1 MNSEY
6 SSDSIKVLKGLEAV
20 RKRPGMYIG
29 DTDDGSGLHQMI
41 YEVLDNSID
50 EALAGFC
57 DKIEVI
63 LNADGTA
70 TIKDNG
76 RGIPVDLHK
85 TEKIPAAQLIMT
97 ELHAGGKFDQNSY
110 KVSGGLHG
118 VGVSVVNALSEHLA
132 LEINREGKI
141 HNIEFKN
148 GIVSKELS
156 VVGDSKKINNEFY
169 TGTKITFLPTNKI
182 FKDINFD
189 FKIIEKRLREL
200 AFLNTGVSI
209 FLNDQRQSED
219 KSINFKYDGGIKEYV
234 KFLNEGKNLIN
245 SNPIFFYSEKNNIT
259 IECSLQW
266 TDSYHENTI
275 CFTNNIIQRDGGTH
289 LAGFRGALTRSIVNY
304 VNKNTKN
311 NNNITGED
319 AREGLTCVISV
330 KLPDPKFSSQTKDK
344 LVSSEVRPVI
354 ESTSL
359 NKLEQWIEENPSE
372 IKKVIEKILEA
383 SNAREAARK
392 ARELTR
398 RKTGLENT
406 SLPGKLADCQE
417 KNPELSELFIV
428 EGDSAGGSAKQGR
441 DRKNQ
446 AILPLRGK
454 ILNVERA
461 NNKQVLTSNEIGALI
476 TAIGAGVGNPTDDN
490 QINKLEGKFDVTKM
504 RYHKI
509 IIMTDAD
516 VDGSHIRTLL
526 LTFFYRHMKPIIDSG
541 RLYIAQPPLYRL
553 KKGNSTVYKKDDND
567 LEDYLIEEGT
577 KNTIFENTQQF
588 KVAREELKEIIYLS
602 KKTKSLILPLLRR
615 VDNTDIIEHA
625 AIVRGLD
632 PRNLKDKNIGK
643 EIAKYLEK
651 RLNLIANI
659 SQKNWK
665 VNHVNETLLFERTIR
680 GFTEKYKI
688 DENFIITPE
697 ARALNDLKDDLMENF
712 YRLKES
718 GCGILSHKNEDFQI
732 FGPLNL
738 IDKILDI
745 GKTGLQ
751 INRYK
756 GLGEMNPDQ
765 LWETTLDQNQR
776 ILLCVKIN
784 EINAANK
791 AFEDLMG
798 GETDAR
804 KKFISENSLK
814 VANLDI

>member
-1 MNSEY
+1 MNSDY

-70 TIKDNG
+70 TITDNG

-118 VGVSVVNALSEHLA
+118 VGVSVVNALSESLI
-132 LEINREGKI
+132 LKINRDGKI
-141 HNIEFKN
+141 HNIEFEN
-148 GIVSKELS
+148 GIVTNELS
-156 VVGDSKKINNEFY
+156 IIGNSKKIDNKYF
-169 TGTKITFLPTNKI
+169 TGTSITFLPTTKI
-182 FKDINFD
+182 FKDINFN
-189 FKIIEKRLREL
+189 FKTIEKRLREL
-200 AFLNTGVSI
+200 AFLNTGISI
-209 FLNDQRQSED
+209 FLTDKRQSVD
-219 KSINFKYDGGIKEYV
+219 KNVHFKYDGGIKEYV
-234 KFLNEGKNLIN
+234 KYLNQGKNLII
-245 SNPIFFYSEKNNIT
+245 SDPIFFRAEKNNIA

-304 VNKNTKN
+304 INKNTKSS
-311 NNNITGED
+311 NNITGED
-319 AREGLTCVISV
+319 AREGLTCIISV

-372 IKKVIEKILEA
+372 IKKVIDKIIEA

-461 NNKQVLTSNEIGALI
+461 NEKQVLTSNEIGALI
-476 TAIGAGVGNPTDDN
+476 TAIGAGVGNPTDEYE
-490 QINKLEGKFDVTKM
+490 QNKIEGKFDISKM

-567 LEDYLIEEGT
+567 LENYLIQEGL
-577 KNTIFENTQQF
+577 KNTIFENTQKTQ
-588 KVAREELKEIIYLS
+588 VAGNELKQLIYLS
-602 KKTKSLILPLLRR
+602 KKTKSLVIPLLRR
-615 VDNTDIIEHA
+615 VDNSDIIEHA

-632 PRNLKDKNIGK
+632 LRNLKDKGIG
-643 EIAKYLEK
+643 EELAKYLQQ
-651 RLNLIANI
+651 RLNLISNI
-659 SQKNWK
+659 SEKNWK
-665 VNHVNETLLFERTIR
+665 VTYSNASIKFERNIR
-680 GFTEKYKI
+680 GFTEKYII
-688 DENFIITPE
+688 DENFVVTPE
-697 ARALNDLKDDLMENF
+697 AKALNDLKDDLMENF
-712 YRLKES
+712 YRLKET
-718 GCGILSHKNEDFQI
+718 GCGILNHKNEESKI
-732 FGPLNL
+732 IGPLNL
-738 IDKILDI
+738 IDKVLEI
-745 GKTGLQ
+745 GKQGLQ

-765 LWETTLDQNQR
+765 LWETTLDQNER
-776 ILLCVKIN
+776 ILLSVKIN
-784 EINAANK
+784 EIDAANK

-804 KKFISENSLK
+804 KKFIAENSLK

>member
-70 TIKDNG
+70 TITDNG

-118 VGVSVVNALSEHLA
+118 VGVSVVNALSENLV
-132 LEINREGKI
+132 LEINRDGKI
-141 HNIEFKN
+141 YNIEFEN
-148 GIVSKELS
+148 GVVIKELRVTGES
-156 VVGDSKKINNEFY
+156 ERINNKYF
-169 TGTKITFLPTNKI
+169 TGTKITFLPTTKI
-182 FKDINFD
+182 FKDINFN
-189 FKIIEKRLREL
+189 FKVIEKRLREL
-200 AFLNTGVSI
+200 AFLNTGISI
-209 FLNDQRQSED
+209 FLTDRRQAKE
-219 KSINFKYDGGIKEYV
+219 KNVNFKYDGGIKEYV
-234 KFLNEGKNLIN
+234 KYLNEGKNLIN
-245 SNPIFFYSEKNNIT
+245 PNPIFFHGEKNNIS

-304 VNKNTKN
+304 INKNTKSS
-311 NNNITGED
+311 NNITGED
-319 AREGLTCVISV
+319 AREGLTCIISV

-372 IKKVIEKILEA
+372 IKKVIDKIIEA

-461 NNKQVLTSNEIGALI
+461 NDKQVLTSNEIGALI
-476 TAIGAGVGNPTDDN
+476 TAIGAGVGNPTDDTD
-490 QINKLEGKFDVTKM
+490 QNKLEGKFDITKM

-553 KKGNSTVYKKDDND
+553 KKGNSTVYKKDDTD
-567 LEDYLIEEGT
+567 LEDYLIEEGL
-577 KNTIFENTQQF
+577 KNTTYENILQSQF
-588 KVAREELKEIIYLS
+588 AGEQLKEIIYLS
-602 KKTKSLILPLLRR
+602 KKTKNLVMPLLRR
-615 VDNTDIIEHA
+615 VDNADIIEHT

-632 PRNLKDKNIGK
+632 LRNLKDNSIGQ
-643 EIAKYLEK
+643 EIAKYLQQ

-665 VNHVNETLLFERTIR
+665 VSHKNDHILFERTIR
-680 GFTEKYKI
+680 GFTEKYII
-688 DENFIITPE
+688 DENFIVTPE
-697 ARALNDLKDDLMENF
+697 AKALNNLKDDLMENF
-712 YRLKES
+712 YRVKES
-718 GCGILSHKNEDFQI
+718 GCGLLNHKGEEFNI
-732 FGPLNL
+732 YGPLNL

-745 GKTGLQ
+745 GKYGLQ

-765 LWETTLDQNQR
+765 LWETTLDQNER
-776 ILLCVKIN
+776 VLLSVKIN
-784 EINAANK
+784 EIDAANK

-804 KKFISENSLK
+804 KKFIAENSLK